1 MGKLVPLSLSLSC
14 PGGAFWGPGHR
25 YSLALERLKSHRP
38 GRLMS
43 VRAERTW
50 NYRHMD

>member
-1 MGKLVPLSLSLSC
+1 
-14 PGGAFWGPGHR
+14 
-25 YSLALERLKSHRP
+25 LALERLKSHRP

-50 NYRHMD
+50 NYGHMD